1 MKSKMIGKIATITD
15 PESIY
20 YGEWG
25 TIADY
30 DGEVYYIHI
39 ADDRHSAP
47 IFDRNQFRV
56 RRARKENPNGK

>member
-1 MKSKMIGKIATITD
+1 MKSKLIGKIAFITD

-39 ADDRHSAP
+39 ANGKSSAP

-56 RRARKENPNGK
+56 RRNK